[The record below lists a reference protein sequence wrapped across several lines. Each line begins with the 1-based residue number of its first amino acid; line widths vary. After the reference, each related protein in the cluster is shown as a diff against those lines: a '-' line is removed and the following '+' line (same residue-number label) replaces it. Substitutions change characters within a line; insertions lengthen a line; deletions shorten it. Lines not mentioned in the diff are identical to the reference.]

1 MYALCDQRSFYASCE
16 AVFRPDIRGQ
26 AICVLSNNDGCVV
39 ALNDQA
45 KASGVKKF
53 EPYFKQ
59 RQLIQRAGV
68 HTFSSNYALYGN
80 ISDRI
85 MQTLQDHTP
94 SVEIYSIDEGFCDLS
109 SIPTGELKPLGRS
122 LRQTVWNEQRIP
134 CGVSIAPTK
143 TIAKL
148 GQYATKKIPKIDG
161 VAVLTHPHQWEWLA
175 KRVPVSEVW
184 GVGRRLNLTLTSMGV
199 VSAYDLTL
207 LDKSLARKIGGLP
220 LARTIREL
228 NGEPCIPM
236 ELNPPSKQQI
246 ICSRSFG
253 TKLYQLD
260 DVLESVSAFAARAAE
275 KLRSQDSFAGRVS
288 VWLMTGQHQRTSFSE
303 ANSVNLPGGSDDS
316 RLIAREAVSIAKRLY
331 RPGGRY
337 MKAGVELVDI
347 RPREFW
353 QMDLL
358 NKEGNTTIS
367 PMPVVDQI
375 NRKYGRS
382 TVILARQTGRARF
395 SMKQQKLSP
404 LYLTRWQD
412 IPKLTC

>member
-26 AICVLSNNDGCVV
+26 AIYILSNNDGCVV

-45 KASGVKKF
+45 KAAGVKKF

-59 RQLIQRAGV
+59 RLLIQRAGV
-68 HTFSSNYALYGN
+68 HAFSSNYALYGN

-85 MQTLQDHTP
+85 MQTLRARTP

-109 SIPTGELKPLGRS
+109 GIPTEDLKPLGRS

-148 GQYATKKIPKIDG
+148 GQFATKKIPKIDG

-175 KRVPVSEVW
+175 RRVPVAEVW
-184 GVGRRLNLTLTSMGV
+184 GVGRRLSATLTSMGV
-199 VSAYDLTL
+199 VSAHDLAL

-253 TKLYQLD
+253 TKLYQLE

-288 VWLMTGQHQRTSFSE
+288 VWLMAGQHQRAGFSE

-316 RLIAREAVSIAKRLY
+316 RRIAREAVAIAKRLY

-337 MKAGVELVDI
+337 IKAGVELVDI
-347 RPREFW
+347 RPRQFW

-358 NKEGNTTIS
+358 NREGETNKS

-382 TVILARQTGRARF
+382 TVMLARQTGSAKF